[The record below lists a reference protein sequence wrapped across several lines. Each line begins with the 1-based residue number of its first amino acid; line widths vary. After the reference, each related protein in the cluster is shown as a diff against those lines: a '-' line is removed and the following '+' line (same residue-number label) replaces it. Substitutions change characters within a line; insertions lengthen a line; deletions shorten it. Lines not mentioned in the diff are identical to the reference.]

1 MNLRIPMLSCL
12 SVILALN
19 CFAQKKTPSAR
30 QFSKLDKTVDEIL
43 ELTKCPG
50 VAVAVVDQNGIRYAK
65 GYGYRDVEGKKP
77 VTENTVFAIGS
88 STKAFTAA
96 LIGQLQEEK
105 LLEVDD
111 PAADHHS
118 KLSFST
124 SELTEEITIRD
135 LLTHRTGL
143 PRHDMTWNTFPN
155 ESRDELVERIQYLEP
170 SIDHREGFQYNNLMY
185 MALGAIVEDKLEQ
198 PWESAVQDQI
208 FKPLNMNRTSV
219 SWEEVAKQSDV
230 ALGYSVGRDKVIER
244 DRHHFAALRPAGSI
258 NSSVTDLA
266 AWVQLW
272 INGGKHEGDE
282 ILSQGFVSQAMSPQ
296 QSTGGGL
303 PGGKNPDLHFSSYG
317 FGWFISSYRGHYR
330 VEHGGN
336 IDGFTASVAFYPSD
350 SIGVIVL
357 ANENYSSIPPLVR
370 NLFVDKALGLSY
382 RQWHER
388 LIKANK
394 EKEDEEDEESGIPAR
409 SVVKGT
415 KPSHSVSDFA
425 GKFEHKGY
433 GVISVEAKE
442 DTLFAKTGTET
453 FWLRHHHYDVFV
465 PVVTKDGKIDT
476 TTEGTFLFN
485 FQSNLDG
492 EINAIEII
500 TESSVDP
507 QLFERK
513 LEKLELNDEILAQYV
528 GDYDLGGSLTKVTL
542 KEGKLHI
549 FIPGFDDYELY
560 PVSNVKFLF
569 TEMEGVAI
577 QFNQVDGTT
586 ESLIL
591 IQPNGSYTLPKK

>member
-1 MNLRIPMLSCL
+1 M
-12 SVILALN
+12 
-19 CFAQKKTPSAR
+19 
-30 QFSKLDKTVDEIL
+30 
-43 ELTKCPG
+43 
-50 VAVAVVDQNGIRYAK
+50 AVVDQDGIRYAK
-65 GYGYRDVEGKKP
+65 GYGYRDVENKKP

-111 PAADHHS
+111 PASNHHP

-124 SELTEEITIRD
+124 ATLTDEITIRD
-135 LLTHRTGL
+135 LLVHRTGL

-155 ESRDELVERIQYLEP
+155 ESREKLVERIQYLEP

-185 MALGAIVEDKLEQ
+185 MVLGAIAESKLEQ
-198 PWESAVQDQI
+198 PWEELVEARI

-219 SWEEVAKQSDV
+219 SWKDVVKQSDV
-230 ALGYSVGRDKVIER
+230 ALGYSVGRNKVIER
-244 DRHHFAALRPAGSI
+244 ERHRFGALRPAGSI

-266 AWVQLW
+266 NWVQLW
-272 INGGKHEGDE
+272 INGGKHEGNE
-282 ILSQGFVSQAMSPQ
+282 LLSQGFVSQAMSPQ

-357 ANENYSSIPPLVR
+357 ANENHSSIPPLVR

-382 RQWHER
+382 RKWHER
-388 LIKANK
+388 LVKANK
-394 EKEDEEDEESGIPAR
+394 KKKEYADEGSSSRITR
-409 SVVKGT
+409 SIVKGT
-415 KPSHSVSDFA
+415 KPSHSMTEFA

-433 GVISVEAKE
+433 GVITVEAKE
-442 DTLFAKTGTET
+442 DTLFATTGTES
-453 FWLRHHHYDVFV
+453 FWLRHHHFDVFV
-465 PVVTKDGKIDT
+465 PVLMKNGKIDT

-485 FQSNLDG
+485 FQTNLDG
-492 EINAIEII
+492 EIHAIEII

-513 LEKLELNDEILAQYV
+513 FEKLELNDEILAQYV
-528 GDYDLGGSLTKVTL
+528 GEYDLGGSLTKVTL
-542 KEGKLHI
+542 KEGKLYI
-549 FIPGFDDYELY
+549 LIPGFDNYELY
-560 PVSNVKFLF
+560 PVSNKKFLF
-569 TEMEGVAI
+569 AEMEGVAI
-577 QFNQVDGTT
+577 QFNQVEGVT